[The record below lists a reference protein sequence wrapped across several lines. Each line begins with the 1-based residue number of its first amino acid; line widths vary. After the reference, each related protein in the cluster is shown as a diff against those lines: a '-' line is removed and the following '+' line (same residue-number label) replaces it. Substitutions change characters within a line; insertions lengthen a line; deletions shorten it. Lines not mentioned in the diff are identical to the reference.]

1 VHSVEEA
8 GISLIQWLQSART
21 PALDALALGASALG
35 EELVYMLLIPL
46 LYWCIDRAVGV
57 RLFLFVT
64 CSLWVNIVLKWALAW
79 PRPYWLA
86 PEIDVMRVAHGFGA
100 PSGHAQ
106 NALGVW
112 LFLASMLWHRYG
124 VRWPFVAAAVLAVS
138 ISCSRVYMGVHF
150 PHDVVLG
157 WALAIGVWFAFIR
170 LQDRMSAI
178 TRAGSDVS
186 WTLGLTAVAAMIAG
200 TLTAI
205 TWAAKGVP
213 AASWVHNASA
223 AHAALGS
230 LAPIDPYDLRVAV
243 ATMGALLGIGIALPL
258 AQRCARFDPNGA
270 AAKCVARY
278 LLGILGLF
286 GLYLGL
292 AALLPKADAPGYLA
306 GRGVRYVAIA
316 GWALAGAPWLFLR
329 LGLIAPERD
338 CAAHEH
344 TAAEQRRA
352 A

>member
-1 VHSVEEA
+1 MYSVEA
-8 GISLIQWLQSART
+8 TGISLIQWLQSARS

-46 LYWCIDRAVGV
+46 LYWCVDRAVGV

-64 CSLWVNIVLKWALAW
+64 CSLWVNVVLKWVLAW

-86 PEIDVMRVAHGFGA
+86 PEIEVMRVAHGFGA

-112 LFLASMLWHRYG
+112 LFLASLLWQRYG
-124 VRWPFVAAAVLAVS
+124 VRWPFVAAAVLAVV

-157 WALAIGVWFAFIR
+157 WALAVGIWFSFIR
-170 LQDRMSAI
+170 LQDRVSAI

-186 WTLGLTAVAAMIAG
+186 WTVGLTALAAVIAG
-200 TLTAI
+200 ALTA
-205 TWAAKGVP
+205 TAWAAKGVP
-213 AASWVHNASA
+213 PVSWVRNASA
-223 AHAALGS
+223 VHAMLGS
-230 LAPIDPYDLRVAV
+230 LAPIDPYDLRLAV
-243 ATMGALLGIGIALPL
+243 VTMASLLGTGIALPL
-258 AQRCARFDPNGA
+258 AQRRAPFDPNGA
-270 AAKCVARY
+270 MAKRVARY
-278 LLGILGLF
+278 LLGILVLF

-292 AALLPKADAPGYLA
+292 AALLPKADASGYLV
-306 GRGVRYVAIA
+306 GRGVRYAAIA
-316 GWALAGAPWLFLR
+316 VWALVGAPWLFLR
-329 LGLIAPERD
+329 LGLVAPERD
-338 CAAHEH
+338 RTTHERS
-344 TAAEQRRA
+344 AAEQRRA